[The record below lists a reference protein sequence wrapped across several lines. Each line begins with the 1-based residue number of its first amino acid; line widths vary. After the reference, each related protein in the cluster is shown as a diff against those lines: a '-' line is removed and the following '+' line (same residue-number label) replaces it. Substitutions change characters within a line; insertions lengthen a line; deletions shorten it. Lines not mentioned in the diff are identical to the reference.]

1 MEQDN
6 NKRPSAAL
14 INREWFEAAAKAL
27 QRDDLCDLLFSA
39 VTYVLYGDMPEGL
52 NTAAEIVF
60 TMIRPALDSDI
71 QRYAERCARNA
82 ANARRGAE
90 RVGASGSD
98 SQRVGAN
105 TTPTPTPTPTPTKSL
120 SPVEVKPEDIEREK
134 WLVYGYFWST
144 GSKAVQQECSAFW
157 SYYEALGWKNNKGAV
172 IVSKLAAARMWRRQ
186 FESGES
192 PNGSAAW
199 FNAIKE
205 CSVADY
211 TLWQMYA
218 GAERKESGV
227 VIRLRCREDF
237 LADLIKVLP
246 ALRKSLQSAL
256 KAPEID
262 FECISR

>member
-6 NKRPSAAL
+6 SKRPSAAL
-14 INREWFEAAAKAL
+14 INREWYESAKNVLSARDLSCVLVAA
-27 QRDDLCDLLFSA
+27 
-39 VTYVLYGDMPEGL
+39 VEYVLYGDTGISL
-52 NTAAEIVF
+52 QDNARIVF
-60 TMIRPALDSDI
+60 AMIKPALDSDVSKYI
-71 QRYAERCARNA
+71 ERCARNA
-82 ANARRGAE
+82 ANAKRGAE
-90 RVGASGSD
+90 RVAASGSD

-105 TTPTPTPTPTPTKSL
+105 TTPTPTPTPTTTQSL

-186 FESGES
+186 FESGDS

-237 LADLIKVLP
+237 LAALIKVLP
-246 ALRKSLQSAL
+246 ALRKSLLSAL

-262 FECISR
+262 FECVK

>member
-6 NKRPSAAL
+6 SKRPSAAL
-14 INREWFEAAAKAL
+14 INREWFESAKGVLNKGQLKSVVCAA
-27 QRDDLCDLLFSA
+27 
-39 VTYVLYGDMPEGL
+39 VEYVLYGSEEKTLDAMERV
-52 NTAAEIVF
+52 VF
-60 TMIRPALDSDI
+60 AMIKPALDSDI

-105 TTPTPTPTPTPTKSL
+105 TTPNTTPTSTQTSSL

-186 FESGES
+186 FESGDS

-246 ALRKSLQSAL
+246 ALRKSLQAAMR
-256 KAPEID
+256 APDID
-262 FECISR
+262 FECVK

>member
-1 MEQDN
+1 MKQDN
-6 NKRPSAAL
+6 NKRPNAAL
-14 INREWFEAAAKAL
+14 INKEWWESARKVLSYEEQGQLLIEA
-27 QRDDLCDLLFSA
+27 
-39 VTYVLYGDMPEGL
+39 VEYVLYGVGRVLPKGKVG
-52 NTAAEIVF
+52 IVF
-60 TMIRPALDSDI
+60 EMIRPVLESDVNKYI
-71 QRYAERCARNA
+71 ERCARNA
-82 ANARRGAE
+82 AHAKRRVE
-90 RVGASGSD
+90 RVEASGSD
-98 SQRVGAN
+98 LQRVGAN
-105 TTPTPTPTPTPTKSL
+105 TTTTSTSTSTSAPSL
-120 SPVEVKPEDIEREK
+120 YPGEVKPEDREREK

-157 SYYEALGWKNNKGAV
+157 SYYEALGWRNNKGAV

-199 FNAIKE
+199 FNAIKD

-246 ALRKSLQSAL
+246 ELRKSLQSAL
-256 KAPEID
+256 KAQKID
-262 FECISR
+262 FECIYR